1 MSLKDTRF
9 TRDEGTLKER
19 FLQFPWEM
27 LIFVAVVIELTYILQ
42 RWRIRIGFVLINHLN

>member
-1 MSLKDTRF
+1 MDIKNSRL

-27 LIFVAVVIELTYILQ
+27 LILVAVVISLTYLVQ
-42 RWRIRIGFVLINHLN
+42 R